1 MTEQTRRFRARLDE
15 LQGIETFLESSI
27 AGMPPR
33 VVTHLRLM
41 VEELFVN
48 TVTHGHGG
56 DCEAP
61 VDITVRVDSERIT
74 LVYED
79 SARAFDPFACPQSPD
94 PDASLETR
102 GVGGLG
108 VFLVTELAAHYAYAR
123 VDDKNRVTLAVMDE
137 RTPPRG

>member
-1 MTEQTRRFRARLDE
+1 MIEQTRTFRARLDE
-15 LQGIETFLESSI
+15 LAGIETFLASCA

-33 VVTHLRLM
+33 VVMHLRLV

-61 VDITVRVDSERIT
+61 VDLTVRVEGEHVT

-79 SARAFDPFACPQSPD
+79 SARAFDPFAHVASPD
-94 PDASLETR
+94 PDAALEARNTGR
-102 GVGGLG
+102 VG
-108 VFLVTELAAHYAYAR
+108 VFLITQLAVRYDYAR
-123 VDDKNRVTLAVMDE
+123 RDDRNRVTVALMGE
-137 RTPPRG
+137 MSG